1 MFEYREGAKCE
12 AICANCKK
20 SVPATLKSET
30 VSLCEGLEEIEN
42 VLLDVCDICGSICS
56 IPYKSLEP
64 IQDATKRLLES
75 KAVSSYRE
83 ITVELKSKVDEKKA
97 GERKSASDFQHE
109 YPMQATG

>member
-1 MFEYREGAKCE
+1 MKQFVP
-12 AICANCKK
+12 IVKK

-75 KAVSSYRE
+75 KTVSCYGE
-83 ITVELKSKVDEKKA
+83 ITVELKSQVDAKKA
-97 GERKSASDFQHE
+97 RDPQSDPNHQHE